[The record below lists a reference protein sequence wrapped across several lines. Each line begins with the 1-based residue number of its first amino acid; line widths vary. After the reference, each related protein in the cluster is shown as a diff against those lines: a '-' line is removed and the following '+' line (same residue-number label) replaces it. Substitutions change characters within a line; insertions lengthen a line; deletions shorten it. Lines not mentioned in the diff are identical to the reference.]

1 MKILIADAFEQS
13 GVDALTAAGHDLDY
27 QPQLTTAELPSVV
40 GPAEVLVVRS
50 TRVEADTFEAHGALG
65 LVIRAGAGTN
75 TIDGE
80 AAARQAVF
88 VANVPGKN
96 AVAVAELTLGLLL
109 AIDRR
114 IPDNV
119 VDARAGAWNKK
130 LYSKGGGLLGKTIG
144 IIGLGQIG
152 LKVAERASAFGMRIV
167 TTAKPRDSQTEEKI
181 RDLGIELVP
190 DLPSLAASSDII
202 TVHVPGGQSTK
213 RMVDAGLLS
222 HARPGAIL
230 INTSRG
236 DVLDEAAVLSAIE
249 DKGLRVGI
257 DVFEGE
263 PDEGTGEF
271 ESRLAR
277 HPAVFTT
284 HHIGASTTQAQ
295 EAIAAEVVAMIRDY
309 ERGIVRNV
317 VNLIPP
323 PPIGSV
329 VVIRHHD
336 RVGVLSAVL
345 EVFKKEGLN
354 VQEMQNQV
362 FAGAGAAVATIHVEG
377 DVPEAVQDEIA
388 GNPDVINVT
397 VRPGAPQPTTRP

>member
-1 MKILIADAFEQS
+1 M
-13 GVDALTAAGHDLDY
+13 
-27 QPQLTTAELPSVV
+27 V

-50 TRVEADTFEAHGALG
+50 TRVEADTFETDGALG

-80 AAARQAVF
+80 AAARRAVF

-119 VDARAGAWNKK
+119 ADARTGAWNKK

-152 LKVAERASAFGMRIV
+152 LKVAERAAAFGMRIV
-167 TTAKPRDSQTEEKI
+167 TTAKQRDSQTEERIK
-181 RDLGIELVP
+181 DLGIELVP
-190 DLPSLAASSDII
+190 DLQSLAASSDVI
-202 TVHVPGGQSTK
+202 TVHVPAGESTR
-213 RMVDAGLLS
+213 RMIDAGLLS
-222 HARPGAIL
+222 HARPGSIL
-230 INTSRG
+230 LNTSRG
-236 DVLDEAAVLSAIE
+236 DVLDEDAVLSAIA

-263 PDEGTGEF
+263 PEGGTGAF

-277 HPAVFTT
+277 HPAVYTT

-309 ERGIVRNV
+309 EHGIIRNV

-323 PPIGSV
+323 PPVGSV

-345 EVFKKEGLN
+345 EVFKRTGLN

-377 DVPEAVQDEIA
+377 DIPEAVRDEVA
-388 GNPDVINVT
+388 GNADVINVT
-397 VRPGAPQPTTRP
+397 VRPAASQSTTTP